1 MRWRAA
7 LASTR
12 RLKDDGRHEEGGRM
26 TEGFQPSLD
35 FDAAATAAEDGEA
48 LIIDVEGY
56 EGPLHVLLAL
66 ARTQKVDLLK
76 LSVLKLAEQYL
87 AFVQEARRRRFS
99 LAADYLVMA
108 AWLAYLKSRL
118 LLPKPEQPKPEEAP
132 AEEIAARLAFRLA
145 KLEAMRNAAEALRVR
160 PQLGRD
166 VFGRGD
172 PQAIR
177 IIPSGRLEGDLYG
190 LMSAYIGQRQKETQR
205 SYKPAPPAAYP
216 LEDARD
222 RLRRLLPDLDRWTPL
237 AGVAPLG
244 TPTAGPS
251 RASYL
256 ASTLAAGLE
265 LVREGELEARQL
277 EAFADIYLRARKG
290 ETA

>member
-1 MRWRAA
+1 VSYQPGLDFAAAENAA
-7 LASTR
+7 L
-12 RLKDDGRHEEGGRM
+12 
-26 TEGFQPSLD
+26 
-35 FDAAATAAEDGEA
+35 DGEA
-48 LIIDVEGY
+48 LIVDIDGY

-66 ARTQKVDLLK
+66 ARNQKVDLLK

-87 AFVQEARRRRFS
+87 VFVQEARRLRFS

-118 LLPKPEQPKPEEAP
+118 LLPKPEQPKAEEAP

-145 KLEAMRNAAEALRVR
+145 KLDAMRKAAEGLRTR

-177 IIPSGRLEGDLYG
+177 IIPSGRIEGDLYS
-190 LMSAYIGQRQKETQR
+190 LMGAYIGQRQKESGRRYT
-205 SYKPAPPAAYP
+205 PAPPTTYP
-216 LEDARD
+216 LEDARE
-222 RLRRLLPDLDRWTPL
+222 RLRRLLPELERWTPL

-244 TPTAGPS
+244 ATDQGPS
-251 RASYL
+251 RASYV
-256 ASTLAAGLE
+256 ASTLSASLE
-265 LVREGELEARQL
+265 LVKDGALEARQL
-277 EAFADIYLRARKG
+277 EAFADVFLRARAVVRD
-290 ETA
+290 EAA

>member
-1 MRWRAA
+1 MN
-7 LASTR
+7 
-12 RLKDDGRHEEGGRM
+12 G
-26 TEGFQPSLD
+26 GFQPSLD
-35 FDAAATAAEDGEA
+35 FAAASHAAEDGEA
-48 LIIDVEGY
+48 LIVDLEGY

-66 ARTQKVDLLK
+66 ARTQKVDLLQ
-76 LSVLKLAEQYL
+76 LSILKLAEQYL

-118 LLPKPEQPKPEEAP
+118 LLPKPEQPKAEEPP
-132 AEEIAARLAFRLA
+132 AEEMAQRLAFRLA
-145 KLEAMRNAAEALRVR
+145 KLEAMRNAAEKLMTG

-172 PQAIR
+172 PEAIR
-177 IIPSGRLEGDLYG
+177 IVPSGRIEGDLYG
-190 LMSAYIGQRQKETQR
+190 LMSAYIAQRQKEAQR
-205 SYKPAPPAAYP
+205 SYKPQVPTAYP

-237 AGVAPLG
+237 TGVAPMG

-251 RASYL
+251 RASYV
-256 ASTLAAGLE
+256 ASTLSASLE
-265 LVREGELEARQL
+265 LVKEGALEARQL

-290 ETA
+290 GAAA